1 VPPRKRRKAAEKGSR
16 GLTALDVAGR
26 SPSLPVEE
34 LARRI
39 EADGGSVLARFRD
52 PLGGHWQ
59 LLAALPIDKVE
70 PTPFQR
76 DLSDAHVKR
85 LGGVIDTLGRFLDP
99 IIAVRSD
106 AGVYWTPNGHH
117 RLSAMRRLG
126 AKSIVALVLPEPEV
140 AYKILALNTEK
151 AHNLREKSLEVIRMA
166 RDLAT
171 FDKRAERDFALE
183 FEEAAF
189 LTLGVCY
196 EKNGRSAEPLSKA
209 LTMRESRAAR
219 VLELEEAVS
228 KAMTALKEKGFES
241 PYLRAFVVA
250 RINPLRFH
258 KGEKPSFDATLEK
271 MITSAVSSTPP
282 PSRPTRSPAP
292 RVRPRSE
299 KEFRH
304 ASARLD
310 PRDGPPEHRACS
322 VAQPDEARLI
332 RQEPSSRGLRSQ

>member
-1 VPPRKRRKAAEKGSR
+1 MTVPPRKRRKAAEKGSR
-16 GLTALDVAGR
+16 GLPAGEVGAG
-26 SPSLPVEE
+26 SAPFPVQD
-34 LARRI
+34 LARHI
-39 EADGGSVLARFRD
+39 EGDGGSVLARFRD

-59 LLAALPIDKVE
+59 MLVALPIDKVE

-99 IIAVRSD
+99 IIAVRSES
-106 AGVYWTPNGHH
+106 GIYWTPNGHH
-117 RLSAMRRLG
+117 RLSAMKRLG
-126 AKSIVALVLPEPEV
+126 AKSIVALVVPEPEV

-166 RDLAT
+166 RDLGSL
-171 FDKRAERDFALE
+171 DKRAERDYALE

-196 EKNGRSAEPLSKA
+196 EKNGRFPGGAYHPILKRVDEFSSEPLGKA
-209 LTMRESRAAR
+209 LAMRESRAAR
-219 VLELEEAVS
+219 VIELEDAVS
-228 KAMTALKEKGFES
+228 KAMAALKEKGFES

-271 MITSAVSSTPP
+271 MITSAKKFNAGSVKPEQ
-282 PSRPTRSPAP
+282 
-292 RVRPRSE
+292 V
-299 KEFRH
+299 
-304 ASARLD
+304 ARAA
-310 PRDGPPEHRACS
+310 GPPE
-322 VAQPDEARLI
+322 E
-332 RQEPSSRGLRSQ
+332 

>member
-1 VPPRKRRKAAEKGSR
+1 MLEAMTVPPRKRRKAAEKGSR
-16 GLTALDVAGR
+16 GLPAGEVGAG
-26 SPSLPVEE
+26 SAPSPVED
-34 LARRI
+34 LARHI
-39 EADGGSVLARFRD
+39 EGDGGSVLARFRD

-59 LLAALPIDKVE
+59 MLVALPIDKVE

-99 IIAVRSD
+99 IIAVRSES
-106 AGVYWTPNGHH
+106 GIYWTPNGHH
-117 RLSAMRRLG
+117 RLSAMKRLG
-126 AKSIVALVLPEPEV
+126 AKSIVALVVPEPEV

-166 RDLAT
+166 RDLGSL
-171 FDKRAERDFALE
+171 DKRAERDYALE

-196 EKNGRSAEPLSKA
+196 EKNGRFPGGAYHPILKRVDEFSSEPLGKA
-209 LTMRESRAAR
+209 LAMRESRAAR
-219 VLELEEAVS
+219 VTELEDAVS
-228 KAMTALKEKGFES
+228 KAMAALKEKGFES

-271 MITSAVSSTPP
+271 MITSAKKFNAGSVKPEQ
-282 PSRPTRSPAP
+282 
-292 RVRPRSE
+292 V
-299 KEFRH
+299 
-304 ASARLD
+304 ARAA
-310 PRDGPPEHRACS
+310 GPPE
-322 VAQPDEARLI
+322 E
-332 RQEPSSRGLRSQ
+332 